1 MFNEDDINNI
11 GKDPDSIPD
20 GVIDATDFYQDLV
33 FLSKQLEETDYE
45 SMDSKMKTMMNVINY
60 YHHIVGN
67 NELGSEEYEINQDK
81 LYGITIGLLF
91 HLSNLFVGMGDEGK
105 IEYWEYINNDLLP
118 TMQEEKTI
126 LPYWNSDEQ

>member
-11 GKDPDSIPD
+11 GKDPNSIPD
-20 GVIDATDFYQDLV
+20 GVMDASEFYEDLV

-60 YHHIVGN
+60 YHNQTEDNSID
-67 NELGSEEYEINQDK
+67 INTDK

-91 HLSNLFVGMGDEGK
+91 HMANLFVGMGDEGK
-105 IEYWEYINNDLLP
+105 VEYWEYINNELLP
-118 TMQEEKTI
+118 TMKEEKTI
-126 LPYWNSDEQ
+126 LPYWDNDE

>member
-11 GKDPDSIPD
+11 GKDPNSIPD
-20 GVIDATDFYQDLV
+20 GVMDATEFYEDLV

-60 YHHIVGN
+60 YHNKTEDNSID
-67 NELGSEEYEINQDK
+67 INTDK

-91 HLSNLFVGMGDEGK
+91 HMANLFVGMGDEGK
-105 IEYWEYINNDLLP
+105 VEYWEYINNELLP
-118 TMQEEKTI
+118 TMKEEKTI
-126 LPYWNSDEQ
+126 LPYWDNDE

>member
-20 GVIDATDFYQDLV
+20 GVMDASEFYEDLV
-33 FLSKQLEETDYE
+33 FLSRQLEDTDYE

-60 YHHIVGN
+60 YHNQTEDNSID
-67 NELGSEEYEINQDK
+67 INTDK

-91 HLSNLFVGMGDEGK
+91 HMANLFVGMGDEGK
-105 IEYWEYINNDLLP
+105 VEYWEYINNDLLP
-118 TMQEEKTI
+118 TMKEEKTI
-126 LPYWNSDEQ
+126 LPYWDNDE

>member
-11 GKDPDSIPD
+11 GKDINSIPD
-20 GVIDATDFYQDLV
+20 GVMDASEFYEDLV

-60 YHHIVGN
+60 YHNQTEDNSID
-67 NELGSEEYEINQDK
+67 INTDK

-91 HLSNLFVGMGDEGK
+91 HMANLFVGMGDEGK
-105 IEYWEYINNDLLP
+105 FEYWEYINNELLP
-118 TMQEEKTI
+118 TMKEEKTI
-126 LPYWNSDEQ
+126 LPYWDNDE

>member
-11 GKDPDSIPD
+11 SKDINSIPD
-20 GVIDATDFYQDLV
+20 GVMDASEFYEDLV

-60 YHHIVGN
+60 YHNQTEDNSID
-67 NELGSEEYEINQDK
+67 INTDK

-91 HLSNLFVGMGDEGK
+91 HMANLFVGMGDEGK
-105 IEYWEYINNDLLP
+105 VEYWEYINNELLP
-118 TMQEEKTI
+118 TMKEEKTI
-126 LPYWNSDEQ
+126 LPYWDNDE

>member
-20 GVIDATDFYQDLV
+20 GVMDASEFYEDLV
-33 FLSKQLEETDYE
+33 FLSKQLEDTDYE

-60 YHHIVGN
+60 YHNQTEDNSID
-67 NELGSEEYEINQDK
+67 INTDK

-91 HLSNLFVGMGDEGK
+91 HMANLFVGMGDEGK
-105 IEYWEYINNDLLP
+105 VEYWEYINNDLLP
-118 TMQEEKTI
+118 TMKEEKTI
-126 LPYWNSDEQ
+126 LPYWDNDE

>member
-11 GKDPDSIPD
+11 SKDINSIPD
-20 GVIDATDFYQDLV
+20 GVMDASEFYEDLV

-60 YHHIVGN
+60 YHNQTEDNSID
-67 NELGSEEYEINQDK
+67 INTDK

-91 HLSNLFVGMGDEGK
+91 HMANLFVGMGDEGK
-105 IEYWEYINNDLLP
+105 FEYWEYINNELLP
-118 TMQEEKTI
+118 TMKEEKTI
-126 LPYWNSDEQ
+126 LPYWDNDE

>member
-20 GVIDATDFYQDLV
+20 GVMDASEFYEDLV
-33 FLSKQLEETDYE
+33 FLSKQLEDTDYE

-60 YHHIVGN
+60 YHNQTEDNSID
-67 NELGSEEYEINQDK
+67 INTDK

-91 HLSNLFVGMGDEGK
+91 HMANLFVGMGDEGK
-105 IEYWEYINNDLLP
+105 VEYWEYINNDLLP
-118 TMQEEKTI
+118 TMKEEKTI
-126 LPYWNSDEQ
+126 LPYWDNDD